1 MKKKSSHQYF
11 FKTGNKNKD
20 KITLEE
26 PKEDFYVSRLDRTI
40 MKRNQDFDID
50 DEISSQKEMAVEV
63 LQSFGDNLIDILCHD
78 CTGGH
83 DVVKMLS
90 LACID
95 LLLDIDNMTQFI
107 NFISTRG
114 YLAHII
120 DSLLKTDQKL
130 CRVLDHQP
138 ENLKALYVYESQI
151 SMLSRFASSY
161 IGAELLLEHRVIGV
175 LSQMKVFDLH
185 PDFQINNFMATSN
198 SFIPPVDVR
207 YQQIL
212 FPALSLC
219 DVILITLGPENQS
232 VITQITHFLLS
243 HSDVIEIVLR
253 AGTPGMNLGLL
264 KELSAITGL
273 IARVANQNIS
283 ELIDPSGNHDVGA
296 HLYRLQK
303 LMMTLFS
310 RFIVTDLNLKDIQRP
325 GVVQQHESE
334 EVVEKQKLER
344 RKLFLQIA
352 VNISLFARN
361 AIANHTVDHRTT
373 KVLFSV
379 SGDSF
384 HGINESVVMIETSP
398 SLSVVVSQLKN
409 CVEFY
414 NREKVAYDGM
424 IRQRNALPGISLDV
438 NVMQNHQQLTEKLI
452 AKSQELKLSVFIVEH
467 CMYLLWAHLDY
478 YLLRAIT
485 PALQFNGFMSSGDS
499 AFAASRATS
508 DEIAKLK
515 QNLVTVFNE
524 TFSKQLLSTSQ
535 DQNNTEKGFIDALLR
550 RIKRLIQFVP
560 VE

>member
-1 MKKKSSHQYF
+1 M
-11 FKTGNKNKD
+11 D
-20 KITLEE
+20 E

-40 MKRNQDFDID
+40 MRRNHESDFD
-50 DEISSQKEMAVEV
+50 DELNSQKEMAVEV
-63 LQSFGDNLIDILCHD
+63 LQSFGDNLIDVLCHD

-83 DVVKMLS
+83 DVVKMLA

-130 CRVLDHQP
+130 CRVLDNQP
-138 ENLKALYVYESQI
+138 ENLKALYVYESKI
-151 SMLSRFASSY
+151 SMLSRFANSY

-175 LSQMKVFDLH
+175 LSQMKVFDMH
-185 PDFQINNFMATSN
+185 PDFQINNFVTSSSN

-219 DVILITLGPENQS
+219 DVILMTLGPENQS

-243 HSDVIEIVLR
+243 HADVIEVVLR
-253 AGTPGMNLGLL
+253 AGTPGMNVGLL
-264 KELSAITGL
+264 KELSAISGL
-273 IARVANQNIS
+273 IARVSNQNIS
-283 ELIDPSGNHDVGA
+283 DLIDPSGNHDIGA

-310 RFIVTDLNLKDIQRP
+310 RFIVTDMNMRDNQRP
-325 GVVQQHESE
+325 GAPQVESE
-334 EVVEKQKLER
+334 EAAEKRRIER
-344 RKLFLQIA
+344 RKLLLQIA
-352 VNISLFARN
+352 VNITLFARN
-361 AIANHTVDHRTT
+361 AIANHSVDHRTT

-379 SGDSF
+379 GGGDAFNST
-384 HGINESVVMIETSP
+384 NESVVMIETSP
-398 SLSVVVSQLKN
+398 NISVVVSQLKN

-414 NREKVAYDGM
+414 NREKVSYDSM
-424 IRQRNALPGISLDV
+424 IRQRNTLPGISLDA
-438 NVMQNHQQLTEKLI
+438 NVMQQHQQLTEKLI
-452 AKSQELKLSVFIVEH
+452 AKTQELKLSVFVVEH

-478 YLLRAIT
+478 YMLRAIT
-485 PALQFNGFMSSGDS
+485 PALQFNGFGTGES
-499 AFAASRATS
+499 AFATSRATS

-515 QNLVTVFNE
+515 QNLVTIFNE
-524 TFSKQLLSTSQ
+524 TFSKQLLATASEQTAS
-535 DQNNTEKGFIDALLR
+535 EKGFIDALLR

>member
-1 MKKKSSHQYF
+1 L
-11 FKTGNKNKD
+11 D
-20 KITLEE
+20 E

-40 MKRNQDFDID
+40 MKRNQDVDID

-83 DVVKMLS
+83 DVVKMLA

-138 ENLKALYVYESQI
+138 DNLKALYVYESQI

-161 IGAELLLEHRVIGV
+161 IGAELLLENRVIGV

-185 PDFQINNFMATSN
+185 PDFQINNFMTSSN

-219 DVILITLGPENQS
+219 DVILMTLGPENQS

-310 RFIVTDLNLKDIQRP
+310 RFIVTDMNLKDIQRP
-325 GVVQQHESE
+325 SNVAIENE
-334 EVVEKQKLER
+334 EIIEKQRIER

-361 AIANHTVDHRTT
+361 AIANHSVDHRTT

-379 SGDSF
+379 GGDSYN
-384 HGINESVVMIETSP
+384 GTNESVVMIETSP
-398 SLSVVVSQLKN
+398 SINVVVSQLKN
-409 CVEFY
+409 CVEFF
-414 NREKVAYDGM
+414 NREKKTYDSM
-424 IRQRNALPGISLDV
+424 IRQRNALPAISLDV
-438 NVMQNHQQLTEKLI
+438 NVMQHHQQMTEKLI
-452 AKSQELKLSVFIVEH
+452 AKNQELKLSVFIVEH

-515 QNLVTVFNE
+515 QNLVTIFNE

-535 DQNNTEKGFIDALLR
+535 DQTATEKGFIDALLR

-560 VE
+560 GE

>member
-1 MKKKSSHQYF
+1 M
-11 FKTGNKNKD
+11 
-20 KITLEE
+20 
-26 PKEDFYVSRLDRTI
+26 R
-40 MKRNQDFDID
+40 RNQDLDFD
-50 DEISSQKEMAVEV
+50 DEINSQREMAVEV
-63 LQSFGDNLIDILCHD
+63 LQSFGDNLIDVLCHD

-83 DVVKMLS
+83 DVVKMLA

-130 CRVLDHQP
+130 CRVLDNQP
-138 ENLKALYVYESQI
+138 ENLKALYVYESKI
-151 SMLSRFASSY
+151 SMLSRFANSY
-161 IGAELLLEHRVIGV
+161 VGAELLLEHRVIGV

-185 PDFQINNFMATSN
+185 PDFQINNFVTSSSN

-207 YQQIL
+207 YQQFL

-219 DVILITLGPENQS
+219 DVILMTLGPENQS

-243 HSDVIEIVLR
+243 HADVIEVVLR

-264 KELSAITGL
+264 KELSAISGL
-273 IARVANQNIS
+273 IARVSNQNIS
-283 ELIDPSGNHDVGA
+283 ELIDPSGNHDIGA

-310 RFIVTDLNLKDIQRP
+310 RFIVTDLNMKDIQRSGIP
-325 GVVQQHESE
+325 GENE
-334 EVVEKQKLER
+334 EVAEKQKTER
-344 RKLFLQIA
+344 RKLLLQIA
-352 VNISLFARN
+352 VNIALFARN
-361 AIANHTVDHRTT
+361 AIANHSVDHRTT

-379 SGDSF
+379 GGDSF
-384 HGINESVVMIETSP
+384 NAASESVVMIEASP
-398 SLSVVVSQLKN
+398 NISVVVSQLKN
-409 CVEFY
+409 SVEFY
-414 NREKVAYDGM
+414 NREKVSFDSM
-424 IRQRNALPGISLDV
+424 MRQRNTLPGISLDA
-438 NVMQNHQQLTEKLI
+438 NVMQQHQQLTEKLL

-467 CMYLLWAHLDY
+467 CMYLLWSHLDY
-478 YLLRAIT
+478 YMLRAIT
-485 PALQFNGFMSSGDS
+485 PALQFSGFATGES
-499 AFAASRATS
+499 AFATSRATG

-515 QNLVTVFNE
+515 QNLVTIFNE
-524 TFSKQLLSTSQ
+524 TFSKQLLATAQEQTAS
-535 DQNNTEKGFIDALLR
+535 EKGFIDALLR

>member
-1 MKKKSSHQYF
+1 M
-11 FKTGNKNKD
+11 
-20 KITLEE
+20 
-26 PKEDFYVSRLDRTI
+26 DF
-40 MKRNQDFDID
+40 D
-50 DEISSQKEMAVEV
+50 DEINSQKEMAVEV
-63 LQSFGDNLIDILCHD
+63 LQSFGDNLIDVLCHD

-83 DVVKMLS
+83 DVVKMLA

-130 CRVLDHQP
+130 CRVLDNQP
-138 ENLKALYVYESQI
+138 ENLKALYVYESKI
-151 SMLSRFASSY
+151 SMLSRFANSY

-185 PDFQINNFMATSN
+185 PDFQINNFATSSSN
-198 SFIPPVDVR
+198 SFIPPIDVR

-219 DVILITLGPENQS
+219 DVILMTLGPENQS

-243 HSDVIEIVLR
+243 HADVIEVVLR
-253 AGTPGMNLGLL
+253 AGTPAMNLGLL

-273 IARVANQNIS
+273 IARVSNQSIS
-283 ELIDPSGNHDVGA
+283 DLIDPSGNHDIGA

-310 RFIVTDLNLKDIQRP
+310 RFIVSDMNMKDTQRP
-325 GVVQQHESE
+325 GMQQMESE
-334 EVVEKQKLER
+334 EAAEKIKEER
-344 RKLFLQIA
+344 RKLLLQVA
-352 VNISLFARN
+352 VNIALFARN
-361 AIANHTVDHRTT
+361 AIANHSVDHRTT

-379 SGDSF
+379 GGDSF
-384 HGINESVVMIETSP
+384 NSSNESVVMIETSP
-398 SLSVVVSQLKN
+398 NISVVVSQLKN
-409 CVEFY
+409 CVDFH
-414 NREKVAYDGM
+414 NREKVSYDSM
-424 IRQRNALPGISLDV
+424 MRQRNTLPGISLDA
-438 NVMQNHQQLTEKLI
+438 NVAQQHQQLTEKLI
-452 AKSQELKLSVFIVEH
+452 GKSQELRLSVFIVEH

-478 YLLRAIT
+478 YMLRAIT
-485 PALQFNGFMSSGDS
+485 PALQFSGFGSSGES
-499 AFAASRATS
+499 AFVTSRATS

-515 QNLVTVFNE
+515 QNLVTIFNE
-524 TFSKQLLSTSQ
+524 TFSKQLLDTAQ
-535 DQNNTEKGFIDALLR
+535 DQTASEKGFIDALLR